1 MAITRRT
8 PRART
13 DRTDRP
19 ARLYRSP
26 LREQRAAETRR
37 ALVEAAH
44 RLFVTKGWFGTGMRD
59 VAGEAGV
66 AMETLYSYFSSK
78 RVLLQHVVDIALV
91 GETKPVAIA
100 QRPEIAAIG
109 RGTHAERTAAAARLL
124 TADYG
129 RVAALAKVIREAA
142 ATDADIADI
151 VRDARERQREDVAS
165 AIELI
170 VGREPT
176 MAERD
181 GVWALTS
188 PEVYLLLVEA
198 SGWSDAQY
206 ETWMAETFERV
217 IPRARTNE
225 KRR

>member
-1 MAITRRT
+1 
-8 PRART
+8 
-13 DRTDRP
+13 
-19 ARLYRSP
+19 
-26 LREQRAAETRR
+26 
-37 ALVEAAH
+37 
-44 RLFVTKGWFGTGMRD
+44 MRD

-151 VRDARERQREDVAS
+151 VRDARERQREDVAR

-206 ETWMAETFERV
+206 ETWMAETLERV

-225 KRR
+225 KRP